1 MANYRTEAQIQQFR
15 AKVLHAAAKL
25 FLEQGYTAST
35 LKEIAKA
42 AGVNISSMNQHFG
55 PKENILAELV
65 AYVLEGQFQTASRL
79 LEGKTEDKILFY
91 AVETTL
97 QLHMAESSEH
107 IRDLYKAAY
116 SLPKTMEMI
125 QNTITYKLEEIFQ
138 PGLPELETK
147 DFYELEIASG
157 GIMRS
162 FLSVPCDLYFT
173 MDRKIYRFL
182 ETTFKLY
189 DVPREKI
196 LEAVDFVSGFDFETI
211 ALETIQRM
219 LNYLEENIG

>member
-1 MANYRTEAQIQQFR
+1 MANYRTEAQIRQFR
-15 AKVLHAAAKL
+15 GKVLHAAAKL

-35 LKEIAKA
+35 LKEIAKT

-55 PKENILAELV
+55 PKENILTELV
-65 AYVLEGQFQTASRL
+65 TYVLEGQFQTASKL

-97 QLHMAESSEH
+97 QLHMAESSEQ

-116 SLPKTMEMI
+116 SMPKTMEMI
-125 QNTITYKLEEIFQ
+125 QNTITYKLEEIFH
-138 PGLPELETK
+138 PSLPELETK

-173 MDRKIYRFL
+173 MDRKVYRFL

-196 LEAVDFVSGFDFETI
+196 LEAVNFVSGFDFKTI
-211 ALETIQRM
+211 AAETIQSM
-219 LNYLEENIG
+219 LQFLEENTG